1 MVTAALAPGL
11 MTAPASPAA
20 NAPPGGPPA
29 PAGPAGTFAA
39 LLAAVNAATQPG
51 GEPAAPPGGGVSGQS
66 PDMDA
71 LMALLEGL
79 TATPPGEEMAG
90 LTDSTQTM
98 PLLDRPA
105 GVEALP
111 TGTEPGSA
119 ALEAL
124 MAALLL
130 ARPQPVP
137 TEEHSLPGGD
147 LVLLDVTAASAAVAS
162 MTADTTEVTQP
173 LATAVSLAT
182 PDAGDVPASVIA
194 QAAAVADAAME
205 ANAPADEAGVEPAVL
220 LNAYRPTTSDGT
232 PKAAMSDALEADGV
246 MSRLTAPPDSDAS
259 ASASEAATA
268 HLEPETVEV
277 RSQPSG
283 GDRTA
288 NVVPVTPQVAPAD
301 TAIRAEPVVRA
312 VPAANAPVEVAETVT
327 AAVINGD
334 AEVHLRLDPPDLGTL
349 DVHIERQDGAIR
361 IRVEASQASSREVI
375 ERALPALQQALES
388 RDLRVERLEV
398 RSMSESASGRS
409 MTDQGGQF
417 GRGGQPS
424 QQDGTPE
431 WSPVAA
437 IEGVRRDAAQRP
449 VGQPSGGLDV
459 MA

>member
-1 MVTAALAPGL
+1 MPV
-11 MTAPASPAA
+11 PASPAA
-20 NAPPGGPPA
+20 NGPPGGPPA

-39 LLAAVNAATQPG
+39 LLAAVNAATQMG
-51 GEPAAPPGGGVSGQS
+51 GEPAAPPEGGAPGAQS

-71 LMALLEGL
+71 LMALLAGL
-79 TATPPGEEMAG
+79 TPATPGEEMAG
-90 LTDSTQTM
+90 LTESTQTM

-111 TGTEPGSA
+111 TGDEPGSA

-162 MTADTTEVTQP
+162 MTAEGTEVTQP
-173 LATAVSLAT
+173 LATAVLLGA

-194 QAAAVADAAME
+194 QAAAVADAGLE
-205 ANAPADEAGVEPAVL
+205 ANAPADEAGAEPVAL
-220 LNAYRPTTSDGT
+220 LNPDRPTTSDGT
-232 PKAAMSDALEADGV
+232 PEATVLDTFEADGV
-246 MSRLTAPPDSDAS
+246 MSRLTTPADGDAS
-259 ASASEAATA
+259 ASLPEASAQV
-268 HLEPETVEV
+268 EPGTVEV

-283 GDRTA
+283 GERTA
-288 NVVPVTPQVAPAD
+288 TAVPVTPQVAPAD
-301 TAIRAEPVVRA
+301 TATRAEPVVRT
-312 VPAANAPVEVAETVT
+312 VPAATAPVEVAETVT

-334 AEVHLRLDPPDLGTL
+334 AEVHLRLDPPDLGTV

-437 IEGVRRDAAQRP
+437 IEGVRRDATQRP

>member
-1 MVTAALAPGL
+1 MPV
-11 MTAPASPAA
+11 PASPAA
-20 NAPPGGPPA
+20 NGPPGGPPA

-39 LLAAVNAATQPG
+39 LLAVVNAATQMG
-51 GEPAAPPGGGVSGQS
+51 GEPAAPPEGGAPGAQS

-71 LMALLEGL
+71 LMALLAGL
-79 TATPPGEEMAG
+79 TAAPPGEEMAG
-90 LTDSTQTM
+90 LTETTQTM

-111 TGTEPGSA
+111 TGNEPGSA

-130 ARPQPVP
+130 ARPQSVP

-162 MTADTTEVTQP
+162 MTADKTEVTQP
-173 LATAVSLAT
+173 LATAVSLGT

-194 QAAAVADAAME
+194 QATAVADAAME

-220 LNAYRPTTSDGT
+220 LNADRPTTSDGT
-232 PKAAMSDALEADGV
+232 PEAAVPDVLEADDV
-246 MSRLTAPPDSDAS
+246 MSRLTAPPGGDAS
-259 ASASEAATA
+259 ASASEAASA
-268 HLEPETVEV
+268 QVEPETVEV

-301 TAIRAEPVVRA
+301 TAIRAEPVVRT

-388 RDLRVERLEV
+388 RDLRVDRLEV

-437 IEGVRRDAAQRP
+437 IEGVRRDATQRP